1 MYTRGL
7 HVNDLAVLQGLTGLV
22 VLFLFS
28 AIPFLSESE
37 PQEVYRDSLMYKQ
50 IRAWLSR
57 LPFA

>member
-28 AIPFLSESE
+28 AIPFFF
-37 PQEVYRDSLMYKQ
+37 R
-50 IRAWLSR
+50 IRATGGL
-57 LPFA
+57 

>member
-50 IRAWLSR
+50 IRAWLS
-57 LPFA
+57 